1 MDFVTMLKYVNMMA
15 TNLTLQNINKNLWGP
30 MRFEDLQMNHCSKK
44 TAGGNNSAL
53 GNRNVSLGL

>member
-1 MDFVTMLKYVNMMA
+1 MDFVTLLKYVNMMA

-53 GNRNVSLGL
+53 GIRSASLGL